1 VLKELKVPPPELRKP
16 RMDTITQVLRSN
28 GVEGEDKKDGQKGKK
43 GIFYNL
49 LENRG
54 LVPENQNANE
64 NSKKSL
70 LIRKKGRSTTMLKKL
85 EKSLFTIEKVDPTA
99 ARNESI
105 LLPHSSN
112 KVIAGVNRSSVLSP
126 LKPRGTTI
134 HPSKPSRA
142 TVIRPSI
149 MPDVLTSVVEDRSQ
163 LSPNFKQSNRASVIN
178 QILSPG
184 KKSLI
189 LPSSRLPTI
198 DRPSSSPPP
207 VGTTGARRS
216 QSAPLPK
223 EPADENIDLLALQ
236 PSSKSHA
243 RKSTLLFGKPN
254 ENAAVLG
261 SNDKNLSVPTPEPQM
276 STKPPS
282 RKTKKTILN
291 REELAIELIQSRK
304 VSRIPAP
311 NMTGAAAAAAAGDD
325 NVTEKCVSAQP
336 RLTKRRSESR
346 ESKIL

>member
-49 LENRG
+49 LDNRG

-64 NSKKSL
+64 NPKESL

-126 LKPRGTTI
+126 VKPRGTTI

-142 TVIRPSI
+142 APFRPSV
-149 MPDVLTSVVEDRSQ
+149 MPDVSTSVVEDNQ

-178 QILSPG
+178 QISSPL
-184 KKSLI
+184 KKSLV
-189 LPSSRLPTI
+189 LPSSRLPSI
-198 DRPSSSPPP
+198 ARPPSSPPP
-207 VGTTGARRS
+207 VRTTGAMRS

-236 PSSKSHA
+236 SSSKSHA
-243 RKSTLLFGKPN
+243 RKSTSLFGKPN
-254 ENAAVLG
+254 ENAAVVG
-261 SNDKNLSVPTPEPQM
+261 SNDKNLSVPTPEPQVFI
-276 STKPPS
+276 KPSS
-282 RKTKKTILN
+282 RKTKKTIVR
-291 REELAIELIQSRK
+291 REELALELIQSRK

-311 NMTGAAAAAAAGDD
+311 VVTAAARDH
-325 NVTEKCVSAQP
+325 NVTEEGEGSTQQP
-336 RLTKRRSESR
+336 RLTKRRLESR

>member
-1 VLKELKVPPPELRKP
+1 
-16 RMDTITQVLRSN
+16 
-28 GVEGEDKKDGQKGKK
+28 
-43 GIFYNL
+43 
-49 LENRG
+49 
-54 LVPENQNANE
+54 
-64 NSKKSL
+64 
-70 LIRKKGRSTTMLKKL
+70 MLKKL

-126 LKPRGTTI
+126 VKPRGTSI

-142 TVIRPSI
+142 TVIRPPI
-149 MPDVLTSVVEDRSQ
+149 MPDVLPSVVEDRSP
-163 LSPNFKQSNRASVIN
+163 LSPNFKQSNRGSVIN
-178 QILSPG
+178 QMSSPG

-198 DRPSSSPPP
+198 ARPSSSPPP
-207 VGTTGARRS
+207 VRTTGAMRS
-216 QSAPLPK
+216 QSAPLSK
-223 EPADENIDLLALQ
+223 EPADESIDLLALQ

-243 RKSTLLFGKPN
+243 RKSTSLFGKPN

-261 SNDKNLSVPTPEPQM
+261 SNDNNLSVPTSELQM
-276 STKPPS
+276 FIKPPS
-282 RKTKKTILN
+282 RKTKKTIVK
-291 REELAIELIQSRK
+291 REELALELIQSRK

-311 NMTGAAAAAAAGDD
+311 TVTAAAAAAGDH
-325 NVTEKCVSAQP
+325 NVTEEGISQRP
-336 RLTKRRSESR
+336 RLTKRRLESR

>member
-1 VLKELKVPPPELRKP
+1 
-16 RMDTITQVLRSN
+16 MDTITQVLRSN
-28 GVEGEDKKDGQKGKK
+28 GVEGEDKKDGQEGKK

-54 LVPENQNANE
+54 LVPENQNVNE

-85 EKSLFTIEKVDPTA
+85 EKSLFTIEKVDPTV
-99 ARNESI
+99 RNESI
-105 LLPHSSN
+105 LLLHSSN

-126 LKPRGTTI
+126 VKPTI

-142 TVIRPSI
+142 APFRPSV
-149 MPDVLTSVVEDRSQ
+149 MPDVSTSVVEDNQ

-178 QILSPG
+178 QISSPL

-189 LPSSRLPTI
+189 LPSSRLPSVV
-198 DRPSSSPPP
+198 RPSFTPPN
-207 VGTTGARRS
+207 GITSAMRS
-216 QSAPLPK
+216 QSAPQQK
-223 EPADENIDLLALQ
+223 ELADENIDLVALQ

-243 RKSTLLFGKPN
+243 RMSTSLFGKPN
-254 ENAAVLG
+254 ENAAVVG
-261 SNDKNLSVPTPEPQM
+261 SNDNNLSVPKPEPQVCI
-276 STKPPS
+276 KPPS
-282 RKTKKTILN
+282 RKTKKTILK

-311 NMTGAAAAAAAGDD
+311 IATAAAGDN
-325 NVTEKCVSAQP
+325 NVTEEGISQQP
-336 RLTKRRSESR
+336 RLTKRRLESR
-346 ESKIL
+346 ESRIL